1 MSLDLIL
8 CSLHFASS
16 SRSHHLTKLHLRIL
30 RHAQSWDEVHRFCDA
45 RLKVWSIKP
54 SQVILPTLL
63 PWIEETLDGM
73 SYMRSDTE
81 EGTVLWCNLPTAG
94 VVSTLKK
101 EYFLQLI
108 TGLMASKPVN
118 TVCIVLHANRAGEG
132 KKKSDPYRVESCQR
146 KNDNSNFFEPPLT
159 HMIRLHKLVHDRHGS
174 PHATE
179 ADQG

>member
-1 MSLDLIL
+1 MLQLVS
-8 CSLHFASS
+8 AQ
-16 SRSHHLTKLHLRIL
+16 HLTKLHFTIL
-30 RHAQSWDEVHRFCDA
+30 RHKQSWDEVHRFCDT

-54 SQVILPTLL
+54 SQLILPTLL

-73 SYMRSDTE
+73 SYMRSEME

-108 TGLMASKPVN
+108 TGLMASKPMN
-118 TVCIVLHANRAGEG
+118 SVCIILHANRAGEG
-132 KKKSDPYRVESCQR
+132 KKSLTLTEPSHVEEQI
-146 KNDNSNFFEPPLT
+146 DNSKPFTSPST
-159 HMIRLHKLVHDRHGS
+159 HLIRLHDLVHDGHGS
-174 PHATE
+174 PNATE